1 MITGAVPS
9 RPEWSDRQRTGER
22 AARTSDVL
30 NPASTDTT
38 DTRRA
43 AGRGGRS
50 TPEGSSSPTRTCRL
64 MAARG
69 LIVRSVRVPKLSAVR
84 MRERVGFH
92 GTGEAGRAV
101 WYVSFGLVFERRR
114 GPAASKKDG
123 GRGRGRE
130 DSGHGGQRWARRS
143 LGRSRTR
150 NGSLTASQD
159 NFGGPETLKTI
170 KSMASGG
177 PTWPRSKSCAVRSSG
192 WCRWGGEGHLVWATV
207 LSGCGQAGC

>member
-1 MITGAVPS
+1 
-9 RPEWSDRQRTGER
+9 
-22 AARTSDVL
+22 
-30 NPASTDTT
+30 
-38 DTRRA
+38 
-43 AGRGGRS
+43 
-50 TPEGSSSPTRTCRL
+50 

-150 NGSLTASQD
+150 NGSLTGESGQLWGTG
-159 NFGGPETLKTI
+159 NFKNN
-170 KSMASGG
+170 K
-177 PTWPRSKSCAVRSSG
+177 KH
-192 WCRWGGEGHLVWATV
+192 GEWRPYVAAFQKLRRA
-207 LSGCGQAGC
+207 